1 MKQFLEKLQTIDF
14 QQIARDF
21 QNLNP
26 KDAGAWPLAPRIAVI
41 IGIFLAL
48 MLFGWLLVWTDQL
61 AALDEKEQQQEK
73 LKEEFLNKKAKA
85 DNLDLYTQQLAEIDR
100 VFGALL
106 KQLPSRT
113 EVEAL
118 LTDVNQ
124 AGLGRGL
131 QFQLFK
137 PAPEAMKEF
146 YAELPVSV
154 RMTGKYHDFAAFAAD
169 IARLSRIVTLNN
181 LTLTLPVSGQGGG
194 GQEKLMLGVLGM
206 EVTLKTFRYLDEEEV
221 IQNRKAAKEAKK

>member
-1 MKQFLEKLQTIDF
+1 MKQFVEKLQTIDL
-14 QQIARDF
+14 QQLARDF

-61 AALDEKEQQQEK
+61 AALDEKEQQQAK
-73 LKEEFLNKKAKA
+73 LKEEFLSKKAQA
-85 DNLDLYTQQLAEIDR
+85 DNLDMYTQQLAEIDR

-113 EVEAL
+113 EVDAL

-137 PAPEAMKEF
+137 PAPEAAKEF

-154 RMTGKYHDFAAFAAD
+154 RMVGKYHDFAAFAAD

-181 LTLTLPVSGQGGG
+181 LTLFIPSSGQGS